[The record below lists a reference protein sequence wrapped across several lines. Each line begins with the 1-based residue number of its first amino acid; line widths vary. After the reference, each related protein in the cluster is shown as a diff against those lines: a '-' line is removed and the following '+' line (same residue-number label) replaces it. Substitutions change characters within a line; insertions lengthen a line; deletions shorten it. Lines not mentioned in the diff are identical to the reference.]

1 MRKLVSERLIE
12 EVKKAVANGEKLPWQ
27 KPWKGGEL
35 VNMASKHKFVGGAN
49 IIMLMLAG
57 EGRHRFA
64 TPAQIKKAGGTI
76 KKGAKTIPLLFPL
89 LVPEKDKAGNPLK
102 TSEGKALL
110 KCIGWR
116 YYKVIADKYVE
127 GGSFPVIEEEKET
140 EIVFEPI
147 EELESVIGQH
157 EIDLKHEG
165 GRACYSPLSDSIKM
179 PAKESFVS
187 VKAYY
192 KTLLHEIAHWS
203 AKRVNQDIKAEDIE
217 GANGS
222 KAQYGFEELR
232 AEIACCMVL
241 TSCGF
246 DIEEETAADSL
257 KNSVAYLQSWLK
269 ALQSNPDWLLTA
281 ALHADKRASFVLN
294 PQGYAE
300 KQSKAV

>member
-1 MRKLVSERLIE
+1 
-12 EVKKAVANGEKLPWQ
+12 
-27 KPWKGGEL
+27 
-35 VNMASKHKFVGGAN
+35 MASKHKFVGGAN
-49 IIMLMLAG
+49 ILMLMLAG
-57 EGRHRFA
+57 EGCYRFA
-64 TPAQIKKAGGTI
+64 TPAQIKKAGGGI

-89 LVPEKDKAGNPLK
+89 LVPEKDKAGNTLK
-102 TSEGKALL
+102 TSEGKVLL

-127 GGSFPVIEEEKET
+127 GGKFPVVEEEKKAG
-140 EIVFEPI
+140 IVFEPI
-147 EELESVIGQH
+147 KELESVIGRH
-157 EIDLKHEG
+157 DIEIKHEG
-165 GRACYSPLSDSIKM
+165 GQACYLPLSDSIKM

-187 VKAYY
+187 IKAYY
-192 KTLLHEIAHWS
+192 KTLLHEISHWS

-232 AEIACCMVL
+232 AEIACCMIL

-246 DIEEETAADSL
+246 NMEEETAGDSL

-281 ALHADKRASFVLN
+281 ALHADKRAAFVLD
-294 PQGYAE
+294 PKGYAE
-300 KQSKAV
+300 KAAKAV